1 MLRIAGA
8 AVSITGNE
16 KVLAMLEG
24 EVGHLTH
31 VNEVTLVGRA
41 ALGLVAVEEHGNRM
55 SDNLGNSLRLISLLA
70 EQVVQTVNLTV
81 SIAQLSVQVVD
92 LSLAESLDG
101 SHIGN
106 FVPSALAKVEGTD
119 MTYAA
124 YVAAHSAE
132 WTNIMTNLG
141 FYWADASDARPEP
154 DWDSL
159 DWATLTQKAA

>member
-1 MLRIAGA
+1 MQA
-8 AVSITGNE
+8 AWAEEFDSVPCNAE
-16 KVLAMLEG
+16 
-24 EVGHLTH
+24 
-31 VNEVTLVGRA
+31 
-41 ALGLVAVEEHGNRM
+41 AVELVYGDDIPE
-55 SDNLGNSLRLISLLA
+55 IYLLP
-70 EQVVQTVNLTV
+70 
-81 SIAQLSVQVVD
+81 
-92 LSLAESLDG
+92 
-101 SHIGN
+101 N
-106 FVPSALAKVEGTD
+106 FALAKVEGTD